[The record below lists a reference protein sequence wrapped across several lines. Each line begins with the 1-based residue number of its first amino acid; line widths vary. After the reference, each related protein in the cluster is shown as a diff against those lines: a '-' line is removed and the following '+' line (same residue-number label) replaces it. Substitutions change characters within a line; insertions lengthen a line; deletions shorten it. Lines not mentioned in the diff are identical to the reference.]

1 MDVPPPVSSRS
12 NRFLDQFRSFIR
24 TRGLAY
30 RTEITYCTWVRRFI
44 RFNQYQSPGQLSVHD
59 VQGFLSE
66 LAVDRHCSVN
76 TQKTALNALVFLF
89 REFLGQE
96 IPDLHFNKAAV
107 RRKLPTVL
115 SKSEV
120 ARVFIHLE
128 GTHHLMAQLMY
139 GCGLRVMEVVRL
151 RVKDIDFDNQALWVQ
166 EAKGDKARRTL
177 LPQCV
182 QAALAAQVRAVSEL
196 HERDLRA
203 GYGSVYLPGA
213 LARKYPGAPFE
224 LAWQYLFPAQ
234 RYSTDPRGGVVRR
247 HHVGERQL
255 QRAVKLASRRAEIPK
270 RVSCHTFRHSFAT
283 ELLRQG
289 TDLRAI
295 QEILGHTSI
304 ETTQIY
310 THVVGFHERGMVS
323 PVDHL

>member
-12 NRFLDQFRSFIR
+12 TRFLDQFRCFIR

-44 RFNQYQSPGQLSVHD
+44 RFNQYQSPRQLSVHD
-59 VQGFLSE
+59 IQGFLSE

-151 RVKDIDFDNQALWVQ
+151 RVKDIDFDN
-166 EAKGDKARRTL
+166 
-177 LPQCV
+177 
-182 QAALAAQVRAVSEL
+182 
-196 HERDLRA
+196 
-203 GYGSVYLPGA
+203 LPGNTCFLPSVTPPIPVA
-213 LARKYPGAPFE
+213 VWFAGTTWASASFSGRSS
-224 LAWQYLFPAQ
+224 WQAEGRRFRSGCPVIPSGIRSRPSCCGRERTFVPYR
-234 RYSTDPRGGVVRR
+234 RYW
-247 HHVGERQL
+247 
-255 QRAVKLASRRAEIPK
+255 
-270 RVSCHTFRHSFAT
+270 AT
-283 ELLRQG
+283 RLLRQRRFIPTLLVFMSG
-289 TDLRAI
+289 AW
-295 QEILGHTSI
+295 
-304 ETTQIY
+304 
-310 THVVGFHERGMVS
+310 
-323 PVDHL
+323 